1 MDTGMNTAP
10 TSAATGP
17 AWRLRVEL
25 NDRPGTL
32 ARLAAGLAA
41 RDCNILALTVLPVPD
56 GVVDDLIISTPEGLR
71 PADLITLVR
80 AVGGRCAGIT
90 MADLHDLTD
99 IPTSALRTA
108 TSLIEKS
115 MSYPEAVRDLLGAD
129 AAEPLDAGSEA
140 AATGAAAGD
149 RQAVI
154 GTTEDTTLLL
164 RRGWAAFTEVE
175 LARANALADF
185 RRAIDLHSS
194 DPTAVVTNDGAGI
207 VLRPGRP
214 SDTDAVAAMHDR
226 CSRASL
232 FARYHTGTRS
242 VPRRLLHRL
251 LAPPRG
257 QTIVGV
263 QGHQVVALGQLINT
277 SEPKIGEIS
286 LLVEDDW
293 HGKGIGTA
301 LLTYLV
307 RMARAAGYTE
317 LVGWCLP
324 GERGLIGTATRA
336 GVPMSTSYEDKLM
349 RVAIDI
355 RDPADLKDV
364 PAAEPTG

>member
-1 MDTGMNTAP
+1 MDTAHSEATA
-10 TSAATGP
+10 GP

-25 NDRPGTL
+25 TDRTGAL
-32 ARLAAGLAA
+32 ARLTAGLAA

-90 MADLHDLTD
+90 RADLHDLTD
-99 IPTSALRTA
+99 APTSALRAAITLVERSA
-108 TSLIEKS
+108 G
-115 MSYPEAVRDLLGAD
+115 YAEAVRDLLGAD
-129 AAEPLDAGSEA
+129 AAEPLDAPTEVGS
-140 AATGAAAGD
+140 AAGE

-154 GTTEDTTLLL
+154 GTFDGNTDTTLLL

-185 RRAIDLHSS
+185 MRALDLPGS
-194 DPTAVVTNDGAGI
+194 DPAAVVTEDGAGI

-214 SDTDAVAAMHDR
+214 ADTDAVAAMHDR

-277 SEPKIGEIS
+277 SSPAVGEIS

-293 HGKGIGTA
+293 HGQGIGTA
-301 LLTYLV
+301 LLGYLV

-324 GERGLIGTATRA
+324 GERGLIRTATKA
-336 GVPMSTSYEDKLM
+336 GVPMTTSYEDKLM
-349 RVAIDI
+349 RVALGIG
-355 RDPADLKDV
+355 DPADDIPLLSTIH
-364 PAAEPTG
+364 PAE

>member
-1 MDTGMNTAP
+1 MDTAHTD
-10 TSAATGP
+10 AAAGP

-32 ARLAAGLAA
+32 ARLTASLAA

-99 IPTSALRTA
+99 SPTSALRAA
-108 TSLIEKS
+108 TRLVERST
-115 MSYPEAVRDLLGAD
+115 SYAEAVRDLLGAD
-129 AAEPLDAGSEA
+129 AAEPLDPGDA
-140 AATGAAAGD
+140 AAEATADHGSAAGE
-149 RQAVI
+149 RQVVI

-185 RRAIDLHSS
+185 MRALDLPSS
-194 DPTAVVTNDGAGI
+194 DPTAVITEDGAGI
-207 VLRPGRP
+207 VLRPGRQ
-214 SDTDAVAAMHDR
+214 SDTNAVAVMHDR

-277 SEPKIGEIS
+277 SSPNIGEVS
-286 LLVEDDW
+286 LLVEDQW
-293 HGKGIGTA
+293 HGQGIGTA
-301 LLTYLV
+301 LLGYLV
-307 RMARAAGYTE
+307 RMSRAAGYTE
-317 LVGWCLP
+317 LLGWCLP
-324 GERGLIGTATRA
+324 GERGLIRIAAKA

-349 RVAIDI
+349 RVALDI
-355 RDPADLKDV
+355 RDPACLQV
-364 PAAEPTG
+364 AATEQAE

>member
-1 MDTGMNTAP
+1 MDTAHSDAG
-10 TSAATGP
+10 TGL

-32 ARLAAGLAA
+32 ARLTAGLAD

-90 MADLHDLTD
+90 KADLHDLTD
-99 IPTSALRTA
+99 TPTSALRAA
-108 TSLIEKS
+108 TSLVERS
-115 MSYPEAVRDLLGAD
+115 ASYAEAVRDLLGAD
-129 AAEPLDAGSEA
+129 SAEPLDSAAEA
-140 AATGAAAGD
+140 PAGAAAGE

-154 GTTEDTTLLL
+154 GTTEGTTLLL

-185 RRAIDLHSS
+185 VRALDLPSS
-194 DPTAVVTNDGAGI
+194 DPTAVITEDGAGI

-214 SDTDAVAAMHDR
+214 SDADAVAAMHDR
-226 CSRASL
+226 CSPASL

-242 VPRRLLHRL
+242 VPRRLLNRL

-277 SEPKIGEIS
+277 SSPSIGEVS

-293 HGKGIGTA
+293 HGQGVGTA
-301 LLTYLV
+301 LLGYLV
-307 RMARAAGYTE
+307 RMARAAGYAE

-324 GERGLIGTATRA
+324 GERGLIRTATKA

-349 RVAIDI
+349 RVALDI
-355 RDPADLKDV
+355 RDNADLQVVSAIEPAD
-364 PAAEPTG
+364 